1 MEKKNYEILY
11 LVAKVQLVEKTEIY
25 VTSIIAIII
34 FFVFNKLFFLIP
46 LIYFGVYF
54 REEKKIF
61 KADKIIKSIIS
72 FILFIPL
79 LFLIS
84 FIIQYVLPDYK
95 QQEIVLNFKSTL
107 IEDKGI
113 LLHVLVIAPI
123 VEEVIFRGYIYTI
136 LKSKIPIIF
145 ATIINSTLFALIHY
159 NVLSYILLF
168 VLSIFLT
175 YIYERNGS
183 IICPIIIHSLF
194 NLMMSILIVFGN

>member
-1 MEKKNYEILY
+1 MEKKNYELFC
-11 LVAKVQLVEKTEIY
+11 LVAKVQLVDKTEIY

-34 FFVFNKLFFLIP
+34 FFVFNELLFLIA
-46 LIYFGVYF
+46 LIYFGIYF
-54 REEKKIF
+54 REEKNLF
-61 KADKIIKSIIS
+61 KTDKIIKSIIS
-72 FILFIPL
+72 FTLFIPL

-84 FIIQYVLPDYK
+84 FIIQYVLPEYK

-113 LLHVLVIAPI
+113 LLHVLIIAPI
-123 VEEVIFRGYIYTI
+123 VEEVIFRGYIYKI
-136 LKSKIPIIF
+136 LKSKLPIIF
-145 ATIINSTLFALIHY
+145 SMIISSTLFALIHY

-194 NLMMSILIVFGN
+194 NLMMSILIIFGN

>member
-1 MEKKNYEILY
+1 MEKKNYELFC
-11 LVAKVQLVEKTEIY
+11 LVAKVQLVDKTEIY

-34 FFVFNKLFFLIP
+34 FFVFNELLFLIA
-46 LIYFGVYF
+46 LIYFGIYF
-54 REEKKIF
+54 REEKNLF
-61 KADKIIKSIIS
+61 KTDKIIKSIIS
-72 FILFIPL
+72 FTLFIPL

-84 FIIQYVLPDYK
+84 FIIQYVLPEYK

-113 LLHVLVIAPI
+113 LLHVLIFAPI
-123 VEEVIFRGYIYTI
+123 VEEVIFRGYIYRI
-136 LKSKIPIIF
+136 LKSKLPIIF
-145 ATIINSTLFALIHY
+145 SMIISSTLFALIHY

-194 NLMMSILIVFGN
+194 NLMMTILIIFGN